1 MALLQLLFTY
11 APFMNAVLSSAPIS
25 AGAWARVVAVGF
37 AGYLLVELEK
47 WLRRRRT
54 GS

>member
-1 MALLQLLFTY
+1 MVPLQLLFTY

-25 AGAWARVVAVGF
+25 AGARVVAMGF